1 MAEACGEWREKQS
14 GATPRTVIFIDEAE
28 TETNVTRSPGRA
40 PCGKR
45 LVDAVPHG
53 HWRTEAFIGTL
64 RCDGLDRYC
73 SFEAAINGEIF
84 PVDNEQIIVPKL
96 RSCDILTAD
105 NLSSQPACVRRS
117 KVGASLLSFA
127 PTFGT
132 SIFAWLRSQPG

>member
-1 MAEACGEWREKQS
+1 M
-14 GATPRTVIFIDEAE
+14 
-28 TETNVTRSPGRA
+28 TRSPGRA

-64 RCDGLDRYC
+64 RRDGRPNC

-96 RSCDILTAD
+96 RSCDILYCRR
-105 NLSSQPACVRRS
+105 PAFTTGARETVEGGRRPAFICAYIRN
-117 KVGASLLSFA
+117 VDFA
-127 PTFGT
+127 
-132 SIFAWLRSQPG
+132 